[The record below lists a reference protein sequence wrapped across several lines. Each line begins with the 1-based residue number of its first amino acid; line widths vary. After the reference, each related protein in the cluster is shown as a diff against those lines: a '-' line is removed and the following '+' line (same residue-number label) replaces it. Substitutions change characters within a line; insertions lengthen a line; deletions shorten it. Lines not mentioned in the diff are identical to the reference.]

1 MQRDSD
7 GLKYKSQAWGVSR
20 APGVEGRF
28 LYPVIN
34 SRCYGLVIWALW
46 LEVPFAGDKSPSC
59 PQTYEA
65 VSARRA
71 NHASPF
77 PFSIHLPF
85 HFEWVWTSL
94 EEP

>member
-1 MQRDSD
+1 MVLNTKARLGVCLEHL
-7 GLKYKSQAWGVSR
+7 GLKVGSS
-20 APGVEGRF
+20 

-34 SRCYGLVIWALW
+34 SQCYGLVIWALW
-46 LEVPFAGDKSPSC
+46 LEVPLAGDKSPSF